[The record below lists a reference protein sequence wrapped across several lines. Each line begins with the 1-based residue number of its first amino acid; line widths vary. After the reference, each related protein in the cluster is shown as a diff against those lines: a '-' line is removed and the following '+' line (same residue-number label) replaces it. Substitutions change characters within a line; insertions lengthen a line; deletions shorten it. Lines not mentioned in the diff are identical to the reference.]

1 MTAGEPLAE
10 LLRTLKAAGYRF
22 VAVTPATH
30 HKVITRP
37 APNAVS
43 LRDIFGWNRPFEHS
57 DLSADLLALLR
68 AAEAVEPCADKL
80 RSLVRVASLGDDLLV
95 HSAFPTDDPDSVFFG
110 PDSYRFARFITQH
123 IDRAGSADWLV
134 DMGAGSGAGAIAA
147 RRARAGSRTTLV
159 DINARALRLAA
170 INAEAAGIAAET
182 LLADAV
188 PRGAGLIVAN
198 PPYMMDSDAR
208 SYRDGG
214 ELLGGAVAL
223 DWVRQSLAALPPGG
237 TMLLYT
243 GVAYCGGTAPFIEA
257 LEPLCAAAGAA
268 LAVDELDPDVFG
280 DELDQPAYRDVERIA
295 VIGAV
300 IGAVDGGGLVRS
312 NPLR

>member
-1 MTAGEPLAE
+1 MTEGEPLAE

-22 VAVTPATH
+22 IAVTPATH
-30 HKVITRP
+30 DRVIARP
-37 APNAVS
+37 APDALS
-43 LRDIFGWNRPFEHS
+43 LRDIFGWNRPFEPA
-57 DLSADLLALLR
+57 DLSADVLAVLR
-68 AAEAVEPCADKL
+68 AAEAVEPCAGKL
-80 RSLVRVASLGDDLLV
+80 RSLVRVASLSDDLLL
-95 HSAFPTDDPDSVFFG
+95 HSAFPTDDADSVFFG
-110 PDSYRFARFITQH
+110 PDSYRFARFIAQH
-123 IDRAGSADWLV
+123 IDQVASADWLV

-147 RRARAGSRTTLV
+147 RRARAGRRTTLV

-170 INAEAAGIAAET
+170 MNAEAAGLTAET
-182 LLADAV
+182 SLSDAV

-198 PPYMMDSDAR
+198 PPYMMDSGAR

-223 DWVRQSLAALPPGG
+223 DWVRQALAALAPGG

-257 LEPLCAAAGAA
+257 LKPLCAAAGAA
-268 LAVDELDPDVFG
+268 LDVEELDPDVFG
-280 DELDQPAYRDVERIA
+280 EELDQPAYGDVERIA

-300 IGAVDGGGLVRS
+300 IGAVVGGGLVS
-312 NPLR
+312 GKPLR